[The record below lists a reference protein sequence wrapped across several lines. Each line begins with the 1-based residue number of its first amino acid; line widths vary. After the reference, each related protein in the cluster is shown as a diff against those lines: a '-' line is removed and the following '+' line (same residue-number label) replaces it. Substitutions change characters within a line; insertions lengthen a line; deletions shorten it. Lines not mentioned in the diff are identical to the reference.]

1 MAEVQHRHR
10 KAAWDWQESKGIS
23 HEKCADTLCAFC
35 LADGR
40 DRDIYAQALAN
51 QEDEIASEATR
62 LGRMLTDGKPPG
74 GDWKESDK
82 AAMYAAGKRLLE
94 FGGNVR
100 SGEWRPGGRT
110 PCKACGRR
118 SCMCQ

>member
-1 MAEVQHRHR
+1 MAEVQDRHR
-10 KAAWDWQESKGIS
+10 RAAEAAFTKNWHSASPLGTQTVEFW
-23 HEKCADTLCAFC
+23 ATL
-35 LADGR
+35 LAD
-40 DRDIYAQALAN
+40 
-51 QEDEIASEATR
+51 QEAEIANEATR
-62 LGRMLTDGKPPG
+62 LGRMLIEGKPPG

-100 SGEWRPGGRT
+100 SGEWRSGGGT
-110 PCKACGRR
+110 ACKACGRR